1 MAKMI
6 LKWRYIKS
14 GSPKH
19 GEHIVKYIA
28 TREGVEKCDE
38 SWKTQNATVEQQ
50 RLIAELIRDFPDAKN
65 SFEYQDY
72 LESQTKFAAS
82 EFISRTIDENID
94 LIGRKEN
101 YVGYIAMR
109 PRVEKQGTHGLFS
122 QDDMPIHLSEVSKTV
137 AEHDGVVW
145 TTILSLRR
153 EDAERLGYDNAKA
166 WRDML
171 RSQADKLAE
180 SMGIPLADL
189 RWYAAFHNEGN
200 HPHVHLVSYSVG
212 KEPYM
217 TERGLMRMKANYANE
232 IFKQDLYHIY
242 REQTAHRDELRKVGK
257 EQIAAI
263 IETINRG
270 VYDNETVELM
280 LKRLADELSRYDG
293 KKVYGYLPKRAKNL
307 VNGIVDELAKD
318 ERIAK
323 LYDLWYEQRENV
335 LGTYASEMPER
346 IPLSQND
353 EFKSIR
359 NAVVTEAMN
368 IVLGINAED
377 ELTEETESPDEAPD
391 DPEEV
396 LTDKERS
403 TQGWRYYREA
413 KEWLDREDES
423 YDPWAAVEKF
433 MESAKLG
440 NTLAKYRL
448 GKLFLRGEDIPQNI
462 DYALRWLE
470 EAVAEGDTFSAYL
483 LGKTLL
489 AGEVTDQD
497 TERGEELLRRAVADG
512 NPYAAYTLGKA
523 LLDGTILSQNI
534 PEALELLKKSA
545 DQGFPQAQYLYG
557 KLLYRGELTEKDL
570 LSAIDY
576 LEAASAKGNA
586 YAAYL
591 AGKIRQTEESLR
603 DIAKAIRHY
612 EIAAEQAGDYALYRL
627 GKIYLW
633 GDGVDKDYEKAMEY
647 LNAASE
653 KGNPYAEQLLHSVKS
668 NRSWGEVR
676 GAFRLL
682 HHLGRILQNGLNDDK
697 NGKGGID
704 RKLRRRINEKKQAQ
718 GLKLE

>member
-19 GEHIVKYIA
+19 GEHLVKYIA

-50 RLIAELIRDFPDAKN
+50 RLIAELLRDFPDAKN

-82 EFISRTIDENID
+82 ELISRTIDENID

-122 QDDMPIHLSEVSKTV
+122 QDDTPIHLSEVSKTV

-242 REQTAHRDELRKVGK
+242 REQTARRDELRKVGK

-280 LKRLADELSRYDG
+280 LKRLADELSHYDG
-293 KKVYGYLPKRAKNL
+293 KKVYGYLPKTAKNL

-335 LGTYASEMPER
+335 LKTYASEMPER

-377 ELTEETESPDEAPD
+377 ELTEDTVAENANRKVEYAEKREIIDGIVKKYHPDWMAERTSGGTAGGGTVQTESPSHE
-391 DPEEV
+391 
-396 LTDKERS
+396 
-403 TQGWRYYREA
+403 
-413 KEWLDREDES
+413 
-423 YDPWAAVEKF
+423 
-433 MESAKLG
+433 
-440 NTLAKYRL
+440 
-448 GKLFLRGEDIPQNI
+448 PQ
-462 DYALRWLE
+462 R
-470 EAVAEGDTFSAYL
+470 T
-483 LGKTLL
+483 
-489 AGEVTDQD
+489 
-497 TERGEELLRRAVADG
+497 
-512 NPYAAYTLGKA
+512 P
-523 LLDGTILSQNI
+523 
-534 PEALELLKKSA
+534 PKKSA
-545 DQGFPQAQYLYG
+545 KSKSGG
-557 KLLYRGELTEKDL
+557 
-570 LSAIDY
+570 S
-576 LEAASAKGNA
+576 
-586 YAAYL
+586 
-591 AGKIRQTEESLR
+591 SLR
-603 DIAKAIRHY
+603 TV
-612 EIAAEQAGDYALYRL
+612 AE
-627 GKIYLW
+627 
-633 GDGVDKDYEKAMEY
+633 
-647 LNAASE
+647 
-653 KGNPYAEQLLHSVKS
+653 VKPS
-668 NRSWGEVR
+668 DEVQPPPPSDQEVSKR
-676 GAFRLL
+676 
-682 HHLGRILQNGLNDDK
+682 
-697 NGKGGID
+697 
-704 RKLRRRINEKKQAQ
+704 EPS
-718 GLKLE
+718 